1 MFRASAINLYLTD
14 KMQLSYWEKESFF
27 TNIDACIIGSGIV
40 GLSTAIELKR
50 LAPASNIL
58 VLERGFLPYGAST
71 RNAGFA
77 CFGSVTELQD
87 DLTRQSEDEVFSL
100 VETRWKGLLNL
111 RSLLGDEKIG
121 FCLCGG
127 YELFAAKEDFE
138 KAYSSVEQFNA
149 LTESIIGKNVYN
161 DASGKIGAFGFKGV
175 EGMIVNNYEAQ
186 VNTGKMMKN
195 LLLLAHESGI
205 TVLNGTE
212 VDSLNGNE
220 ISLGNGIKFSSRKI
234 IITVN
239 GFAKKFLPELDV
251 EPARAQVV
259 VTSEIPEL
267 SFEGTFHYE
276 KGYYYFRNV
285 GKRVLFG
292 GGRNLDFEGEKTTDM
307 GQTEKIQQQLE
318 KLLKEII
325 LPGKKYSI
333 EQRWSGI
340 MGVGSTRKPIVKKL
354 NEYLYCAVR
363 MGGMGVAI
371 GSLVGKEAAGTV
383 IREEF

>member
-1 MFRASAINLYLTD
+1 MFRALTLTSYLTA

-27 TNIDACIIGSGIV
+27 NNIDVCIIGSGIV
-40 GLSTAIELKR
+40 GLSAAIELKKMN
-50 LAPASNIL
+50 PKTNVL

-87 DLTRQSEDEVFSL
+87 DLGRQSEDEVFSL

-111 RSLLGDEKIG
+111 RKLLGDAKIG

-127 YELFAAKEDFE
+127 YELFDTKEDFG
-138 KAYSSVEQFNA
+138 KAFSSVERFNSI
-149 LTESIIGKNVYN
+149 TDSIIGKNVYGN
-161 DASGKIGAFGFKGV
+161 ASGKINEFGFKGV
-175 EGMIVNNYEAQ
+175 GGMIVNNYEAQ
-186 VNTGKMMKN
+186 VNTGMMMKN
-195 LLLLAHESGI
+195 LLALAYESGV
-205 TVLNGTE
+205 TVMNGLEVGKLNGE
-212 VDSLNGNE
+212 E
-220 ISLGNGIKFSSRKI
+220 IELKNGIKFSAKRT

-239 GFAKKFLPELDV
+239 GFAKTFLPELDV
-251 EPARAQVV
+251 DPARAQVI
-259 VTSEIPEL
+259 VTSEIPDL

-292 GGRNLDFEGEKTTDM
+292 GGRNLDFEGERTTEM
-307 GQTEKIQQQLE
+307 GQTQQIQHQLE
-318 KLLKEII
+318 NLLKEVI

-340 MGVGSTRKPIVKKL
+340 MGVGSTRKPIVKKMD
-354 NEYLYCAVR
+354 EHIYCAVR

-371 GSLVGKEAAGTV
+371 GSLVGKEVAELVA
-383 IREEF
+383 ESKN